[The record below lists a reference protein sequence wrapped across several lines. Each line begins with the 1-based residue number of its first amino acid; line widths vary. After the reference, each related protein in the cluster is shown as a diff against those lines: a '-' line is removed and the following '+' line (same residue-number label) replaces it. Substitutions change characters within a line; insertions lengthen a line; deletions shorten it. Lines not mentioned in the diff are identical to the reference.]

1 MNENV
6 MSGEVVLVPG
16 QAGLHQ
22 PGGEAAGAGHRG
34 GGRRG
39 AQQQQ
44 AGRGVDRRGEP
55 RLRKIIILH
64 II

>member
-1 MNENV
+1 MNANV

-39 AQQQQ
+39 AQQLMPEQ
-44 AGRGVDRRGEP
+44 
-55 RLRKIIILH
+55 K
-64 II
+64 

>member
-6 MSGEVVLVPG
+6 LLGEVVLVPG

-39 AQQQQ
+39 AQQQ

>member
-1 MNENV
+1 MKIEIEVVSSMNENV
-6 MSGEVVLVPG
+6 MSGQAVLVPG

-44 AGRGVDRRGEP
+44 AGR
-55 RLRKIIILH
+55 
-64 II
+64 